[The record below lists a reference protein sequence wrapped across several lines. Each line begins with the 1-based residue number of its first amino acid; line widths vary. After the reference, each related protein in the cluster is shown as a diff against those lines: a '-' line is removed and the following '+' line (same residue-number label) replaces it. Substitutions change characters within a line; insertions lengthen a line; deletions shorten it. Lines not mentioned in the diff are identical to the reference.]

1 MEELKFRDA
10 VVTDL
15 SSIIALLAD
24 DELGQKR
31 ENIKKD
37 MPSEYLYAFEII
49 NQDGCQPEINCYNR
63 WKNVIIGTLQLSFIQ
78 YLTYQGGIRAQ
89 IEAVIILK
97 NQREKGTGKRM
108 FEWAIQVCKEK
119 GAHLIQLT
127 TDKKRPKAIQFYKD
141 LGFNASHEGIKLHL
155 ALDI

>member
-1 MEELKFRDA
+1 MDELKFRDA

-31 ENIKKD
+31 ENIKKPL
-37 MPSEYLYAFEII
+37 PSEYLYAFEGI
-49 NQDGCQPEINCYNR
+49 NQDVNQRLIVVTDE
-63 WKNVIIGTLQLSFIQ
+63 KNVIIGTLQLSFIQ

-89 IEAVIILK
+89 IEAVRILK
-97 NQREKGTGKRM
+97 NQRGKGIGKRM

-127 TDKKRPKAIQFYKD
+127 TDKKRPEAIQFYKD
-141 LGFNASHEGIKLHL
+141 LGFDGSHEGMKLHL
-155 ALDI
+155 AIDI

>member
-49 NQDGCQPEINCYNR
+49 NQD
-63 WKNVIIGTLQLSFIQ
+63 V
-78 YLTYQGGIRAQ
+78 
-89 IEAVIILK
+89 
-97 NQREKGTGKRM
+97 NQRLIVITDEKT
-108 FEWAIQVCKEK
+108 
-119 GAHLIQLT
+119 
-127 TDKKRPKAIQFYKD
+127 
-141 LGFNASHEGIKLHL
+141 
-155 ALDI
+155 